1 MYLKEKSARKIQS
14 GLENKWMIHIDDF
27 ASSTVAKKIKIPVL
41 VVHDKNDGDVPVSC
55 AYRIRQNLEKG
66 SLLITNGLGH
76 TKILR
81 NKEVVNKSV
90 EFIIQNE

>member
-1 MYLKEKSARKIQS
+1 
-14 GLENKWMIHIDDF
+14 MIHVDDF
-27 ASSTVAKKIKIPVL
+27 SSSTVAKKIKIPVL
-41 VVHDKNDGDVPVSC
+41 VVHDIIDGDVPVSC

-81 NKEVVNKSV
+81 NNEVVNKSIK
-90 EFIIQNE
+90 FIIQHT